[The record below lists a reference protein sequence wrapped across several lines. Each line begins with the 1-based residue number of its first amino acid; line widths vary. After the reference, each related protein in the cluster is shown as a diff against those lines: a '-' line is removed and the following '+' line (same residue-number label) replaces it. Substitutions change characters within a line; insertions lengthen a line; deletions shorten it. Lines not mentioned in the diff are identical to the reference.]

1 MAGAA
6 VAGHFSALGTAHSS
20 ELVAEL
26 AAPPAVELLSLP
38 VAERTAP
45 PAVEPFPPPVVEPV
59 VPPGAALD
67 TGPDTVL
74 VYKAVAEV
82 GVEVV
87 DAFAVAA
94 VARTASAG
102 VIGTGIT
109 FDPFPENIAPSSVL
123 VDSSVHLAPEGTEIA
138 GIERRLHRQTQGAGS
153 VVGFVQ
159 GQHCCDSLA
168 ADPLLS
174 SQGRSS
180 VASRN
185 HSPNRTY
192 RNCAVPP
199 RYHCWR
205 AVGSE
210 ILEADGKNDC
220 EP

>member
-59 VPPGAALD
+59 VLPGAALD

-82 GVEVV
+82 GVEVVAEVV

-138 GIERRLHRQTQGAGS
+138 GIEHRLHRQTQGAGS
-153 VVGFVQ
+153 VVGFV
-159 GQHCCDSLA
+159 
-168 ADPLLS
+168 
-174 SQGRSS
+174 
-180 VASRN
+180 
-185 HSPNRTY
+185 
-192 RNCAVPP
+192 
-199 RYHCWR
+199 
-205 AVGSE
+205 
-210 ILEADGKNDC
+210 
-220 EP
+220 

>member
-1 MAGAA
+1 VAGAA

-26 AAPPAVELLSLP
+26 AAPPAVELL

-45 PAVEPFPPPVVEPV
+45 PAVEPFPPPVVEPFPPPV
-59 VPPGAALD
+59 VEPVVLPGAALD

-87 DAFAVAA
+87 A

-199 RYHCWR
+199 RYHCWQ